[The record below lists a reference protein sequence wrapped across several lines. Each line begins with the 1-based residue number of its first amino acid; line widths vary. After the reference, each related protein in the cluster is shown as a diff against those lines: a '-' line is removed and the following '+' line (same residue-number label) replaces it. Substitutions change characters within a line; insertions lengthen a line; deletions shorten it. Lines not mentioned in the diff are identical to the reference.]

1 MVNKWINFAVQ
12 GNLYK
17 RGHLTNFLDQLNEAQ
32 RKPVEQTEGPVMVIA
47 GAGSGKTRVLTFR
60 IAHLLQKGVDAFN
73 ILSLTFTNKAAREMK
88 ERIGKLVGD
97 SEARNL
103 WMGTFHSIF
112 ARILRIEAEKLGYP
126 TNFTIYDADDS
137 KKVIA
142 NIVKEKKLDKDIYKT
157 KSVASRISSLK
168 NNLITPKA
176 YFQNG
181 ELQAQDSAAKMP
193 MFGEIY
199 QAYTER
205 CFRAGS
211 MDFDDL
217 LLKTNELLYK
227 FPDVLAKYQDRFKYI
242 LVDEYQDTNHSQYL
256 IVKALAAKFEN
267 ICIVGDDA
275 QSIYA
280 FRGANIRNILNF
292 QKDYPDTKL
301 FKLEQNYRS
310 TNNIVQAANSIIAKN
325 KDQIEKNVWTQN
337 NSGEKIIVHKAV
349 SDTDEGN
356 YVATN
361 IWQTSMNDG
370 VRHDEFCILYRTNA
384 QSRSFEDALRK
395 KNIPYKI
402 YGGVSFYQRKEIKD
416 VLAYLRL
423 VINPKDEEAFRRVI
437 NYPARGIGA
446 TTLAKLTLVAEQNQ
460 WSLWEACERLDRVP
474 SGIGA
479 AAVRK
484 ILDFTTLVNSFA
496 VLAKDH
502 DAFDMVAHVAKSVG
516 LIKVLGEDKTP
527 EGVTRY
533 ENVQELLNGIK
544 DFTEQQKELEG
555 GDASLAGF
563 LADVALLTDRDNEK
577 EDDRPHVSMM
587 TIHLA
592 KGLEYPYVYIVG
604 LEENLFP
611 SMMASGSR
619 SDLEEERRLFYV
631 ALTRAEKRA
640 HLTFAHTRYR
650 WGKLIDCEP
659 SRFIDEIDESF
670 LDIRVPEFSPGFSS
684 PELDN
689 AFGGNY
695 SSGLRTSNSGSTT
708 VYKGKDKSWGNKR
721 LGNGSSSVQS
731 GKNSKG
737 GQSVPPKNP
746 TLRGKVLKPVSKAQ
760 GSFNA
765 SGEHLRPDQLNEG
778 LRVIHERFGLGT
790 VARLE
795 GEGADAKAIIQ
806 FDNAGEKRL
815 LLKFAKVKAV

>member
-1 MVNKWINFAVQ
+1 MAQ
-12 GNLYK
+12 
-17 RGHLTNFLDQLNEAQ
+17 FLNQLNDAQ
-32 RKPVEQTEGPVMVIA
+32 RKAVEHTSGPVMVIA
-47 GAGSGKTRVLTFR
+47 GAGSGKTRVLTYR
-60 IAHLLQKGVDAFN
+60 IAYLLSKGVDAFN

-88 ERIGKLVGD
+88 ERIGKIVGE
-97 SEARNL
+97 SEAKNL

-112 ARILRIEAEKLGYP
+112 ARILRIEAERLGYP

-137 KKVIA
+137 KKVIS
-142 NIVKEKKLDKDIYKT
+142 NIIKEKNLDKDIYKAKT
-157 KSVASRISSLK
+157 VASRISSLK

-181 ELQAQDSAAKMP
+181 ELQAQDSAAKLP

-205 CFRAGS
+205 CFRAGA

-217 LLKTNELLYK
+217 LLKTNELLYR
-227 FPDVLAKYQDRFKYI
+227 FPEVLAKYQERFQYI

-256 IVKALAAKFEN
+256 IVKALAAKYEN

-292 QKDYPDTKL
+292 QKDYPDTRL

-310 TNNIVQAANSIIAKN
+310 TKTIVQAANSIIAKN
-325 KDQIEKNVWTQN
+325 KDQIEKNVWTDN
-337 NSGEKIIVHKAV
+337 GSGEKIVVHKSV
-349 SDTDEGN
+349 SDSDEGN

-361 IWQTSMNDG
+361 VWQTAMNEG
-370 VRHDEFCILYRTNA
+370 ASHDDFCILYRTNA

-402 YGGVSFYQRKEIKD
+402 YGGLSFYQRKEIKD

-423 VINPKDEEAFRRVI
+423 VINPNDEEAFRRVV

-446 TTLAKLTLVAEQNQ
+446 TTLAKLTLAAEQQ
-460 WSLWEACERLDRVP
+460 KWSFWQTCEKLNTIP
-474 SGIGA
+474 SGIGG
-479 AAVRK
+479 AAVK
-484 ILDFTTLVNSFA
+484 KLVDFTTLINSFA
-496 VLAKDH
+496 VMAKEY

-516 LIKVLGEDKTP
+516 LIKALGEDKTP

-544 DFTEQQKELEG
+544 DFAEQQKELDG
-555 GDASLAGF
+555 GDPSLAGF
-563 LADVALLTDRDNEK
+563 MADVALLTDRDNEV
-577 EDDRPHVSMM
+577 DDGQPKVSMM

-604 LEENLFP
+604 MEENLFP
-611 SMMASGSR
+611 SMLSVGSR
-619 SDLEEERRLFYV
+619 SELEEERRLFYV

-640 HLTFAHTRYR
+640 HLTYAHTRYR

-659 SRFIDEIDESF
+659 SRFIDEIDEKF
-670 LDIRVPEFSPGFSS
+670 LDIKIPEFSPTSFSS
-684 PELDN
+684 PALDQ
-689 AFGGNY
+689 AFGGAF
-695 SSGLRTSNSGSTT
+695 GGSNSST
-708 VYKGKDKSWGNKR
+708 VYR
-721 LGNGSSSVQS
+721 
-731 GKNSKG
+731 GKNKDWGKKSGAK
-737 GQSVPPKNP
+737 SDPPKKP
-746 TLRGKVLKPVSKAQ
+746 AAPSLRGKTLTPVQRAGASYE
-760 GSFNA
+760 A
-765 SGEHLRPDQLNEG
+765 SGDHLRPDQLSEG
-778 LRVIHERFGLGT
+778 MRVVHGRFGLGT
-790 VARLE
+790 VKALE
-795 GEGADAKAIIQ
+795 GEGADAKAIIT

-815 LLKFAKVKAV
+815 LLKFAKVRAV